1 MADYCN
7 VRNVGSG
14 AANSM
19 GTFRPG
25 PPTSLG
31 YHHNTLTRTTKIGVS
46 SLGGSGSGSGASVG
60 GLTMAEVKERM
71 GSIDGSCQGVRLV
84 RLTRPQSYS
93 HGHFNGGGNFGFSIR
108 GGLEYGTGFF
118 VSALE
123 KDSEADRQG
132 LQVGDQIVRVNGY
145 HVDDAVH
152 RELAQFVSCQERLV
166 LKVRSVGILPVKE
179 RSADPLTWH
188 VVPVNAGSGP
198 PPSHNSLPINGPKKH
213 PHRSDLE
220 RTSCSS
226 SNSSTGSSG
235 TLEELPGGRDIKV
248 VLSVAPRTKLGC
260 GICKGPD
267 WKPGIFVQFTKEGG
281 VAREAG
287 LRPGDQILS
296 CNGREFA
303 DITFAEAVSIMKAS
317 QVLELTIRSGAG
329 IDMFPG
335 ESSGY
340 NSSAS
345 SVNGDQS
352 PCWGDS
358 TAKRLSIVR
367 EESISKDRR
376 SIGQRAE
383 KAGPKSAGGHRRNNT
398 TIIEFSEN
406 GTVVNSTLI
415 SQDGAEKREIEDKEG
430 SKKLA
435 DICFVSKQSE
445 TKTVIVEVHRS
456 ASTNSIATG
465 SPTSSSG
472 VSTVSSGSTSHIPP
486 PPPLFAD
493 KIPPPPPPC
502 SGLSSGY
509 STTNSA
515 KSAGGLGG
523 IGGQHQQRSPSSV
536 SLADSSA
543 SSGIDCGS
551 SNGSGG
557 IGGLGNAISEEL
569 KRRAQKKGTLSS
581 TAQEPAAAL
590 TELEN
595 RLKEKR
601 LRPMANSSSDAARH
615 SALMDEFR
623 AVHKRMF
630 KNGFDNAELK
640 KTPSKDKLP
649 NEATT
654 STTTSSEIGG
664 QGKGT
669 MGRVAASELAKASG
683 DIAEL
688 ESIESFQLT
697 NPTPT
702 TVRPPSYYFCP
713 QNTGPATMKK
723 SQKPIAVTISEYNG
737 VGSGGGA
744 IASDLPK
751 KPSSVIGNLKY
762 ELEKTLSLSNLRQRS
777 ESREDLVERIQIGC
791 GQQKEQGPKLS
802 RSSSAVTTVSNGNR
816 ITIAISNE
824 KK

>member
-1 MADYCN
+1 M
-7 VRNVGSG
+7 
-14 AANSM
+14 
-19 GTFRPG
+19 
-25 PPTSLG
+25 
-31 YHHNTLTRTTKIGVS
+31 VS
-46 SLGGSGSGSGASVG
+46 IS
-60 GLTMAEVKERM
+60 T
-71 GSIDGSCQGVRLV
+71 
-84 RLTRPQSYS
+84 
-93 HGHFNGGGNFGFSIR
+93 
-108 GGLEYGTGFF
+108 
-118 VSALE
+118 
-123 KDSEADRQG
+123 
-132 LQVGDQIVRVNGY
+132 
-145 HVDDAVH
+145 
-152 RELAQFVSCQERLV
+152 
-166 LKVRSVGILPVKE
+166 
-179 RSADPLTWH
+179 
-188 VVPVNAGSGP
+188 GSGP
-198 PPSHNSLPINGPKKH
+198 PSHNGHPANGSTKKH
-213 PHRSDLE
+213 HQHRSELE

-235 TLEELPGGRDIKV
+235 TLEEIPGGRDIKV

-281 VAREAG
+281 VARESG
-287 LRPGDQILS
+287 LRPGDQIMS

-317 QVLELTIRSGAG
+317 QVLELVVRPGAG

-367 EESISKDRR
+367 EESISKDRQR
-376 SIGQRAE
+376 NGQRAE
-383 KAGPKSAGGHRRNNT
+383 KVQGPKMAGGHRRNNT

-415 SQDGAEKREIEDKEG
+415 SQDGAGGKKEMETKEG

-493 KIPPPPPPC
+493 KIPPPPPPS

-515 KSAGGLGG
+515 KSGL
-523 IGGQHQQRSPSSV
+523 GGQHQQRSPSSV

-551 SNGSGG
+551 SNNGG
-557 IGGLGNAISEEL
+557 IGGLGSAISEEL
-569 KRRAQKKGTLSS
+569 KRRAQKKGSLLS

-601 LRPMANSSSDAARH
+601 FRPPVNSGSDAARH
-615 SALMDEFR
+615 TALMDEFR

-640 KTPSKDKLP
+640 
-649 NEATT
+649 
-654 STTTSSEIGG
+654 
-664 QGKGT
+664 
-669 MGRVAASELAKASG
+669 
-683 DIAEL
+683 
-688 ESIESFQLT
+688 
-697 NPTPT
+697 
-702 TVRPPSYYFCP
+702 
-713 QNTGPATMKK
+713 
-723 SQKPIAVTISEYNG
+723 
-737 VGSGGGA
+737 
-744 IASDLPK
+744 
-751 KPSSVIGNLKY
+751 
-762 ELEKTLSLSNLRQRS
+762 
-777 ESREDLVERIQIGC
+777 
-791 GQQKEQGPKLS
+791 
-802 RSSSAVTTVSNGNR
+802 VS
-816 ITIAISNE
+816 
-824 KK
+824 